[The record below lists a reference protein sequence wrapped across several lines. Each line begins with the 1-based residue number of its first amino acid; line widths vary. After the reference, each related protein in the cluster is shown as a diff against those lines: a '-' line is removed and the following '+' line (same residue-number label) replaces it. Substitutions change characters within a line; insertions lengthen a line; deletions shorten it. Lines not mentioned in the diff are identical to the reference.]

1 MSFST
6 GDSELTVSSAR
17 IEYEKNVTAD
27 DILRE
32 AGEIYAETRRRKID
46 IKDHEAIDKFAAEMR
61 RKHKQFAEA
70 YPIVLRYITQLGE
83 YHPDALRLY
92 LTKIQEHP
100 WKDEDSYLRSQTDYV
115 ILLYK
120 AKHKRWNATQVANLR
135 ENIYQELKKE
145 KEKFKEYSEKFEKE
159 VQQDEEQYK
168 LNRARE
174 LQEFLDA
181 NIDKIRAGLDL
192 TPHGVTDIPTDDL
205 PEWEAPPADV
215 QCATADDLLA

>member
-17 IEYEKNVTAD
+17 IEYEKTVTAD

-46 IKDHEAIDKFAAEMR
+46 IKDHDAIDKFAAEMR

-92 LTKIQEHP
+92 LAKIQEHP

-192 TPHGVTDIPTDDL
+192 APYGVTDIPTDDL
-205 PEWEAPPADV
+205 PEWDMPAVDA